1 MIKWG
6 VLLTR
11 AQPFHNG
18 HLETVKKILEENDR
32 ALIVVGSS
40 NKDHMVR
47 NPFSIRMRVSIVQA
61 TLLEGLPE
69 DYSRCKIMT
78 LADWSMESATEY
90 AEEWGKFFYYNVVNS
105 IYTKTFKLYY
115 NDDISIVKRWFND
128 ELASRVEIHQL
139 PRINDI
145 SSTKIRDILKKYEIS
160 GDNYYYLTQAF
171 NDKILNIFYQEL
183 HSFMTSET
191 LTVDTMMK

>member
-32 ALIVVGSS
+32 ALIVIGSS
-40 NKDHMVR
+40 NKSYMVR
-47 NPFSIRMRVSIVQA
+47 NPFPIQMRESIVKA
-61 TLLEGLPE
+61 TLLEGLQE
-69 DYSRCKIMT
+69 DYSRCKIVA
-78 LADWSMESATEY
+78 LADWSMESATQY

-105 IYTKTFKLYY
+105 ICTKTFKLYY
-115 NDDISIVKRWFND
+115 NDDINIAKRWFNG
-128 ELASRVEIHQL
+128 ELANRVEIVQS

-145 SSTKIRDILKKYEIS
+145 SSTKIRDILKKFDTSTE
-160 GDNYYYLTQAF
+160 DMNYLKQAF
-171 NDKILNIFYQEL
+171 NASILKEFYPKL
-183 HSFMTSET
+183 HRFMISET

>member
-47 NPFSIRMRVSIVQA
+47 NPFSIRMRVSIVQS
-61 TLLEGLPE
+61 TLLEELPE

-105 IYTKTFKLYY
+105 ICTKTFRLYY

-128 ELASRVEIHQL
+128 GLASRVEIVQS

-145 SSTKIRDILKKYEIS
+145 SSTKIRDILKKFEIS
-160 GDNYYYLTQAF
+160 TEDMNYLKQAF
-171 NDKILNIFYQEL
+171 NASILKEFYPKL
-183 HSFMTSET
+183 HNFMISET
-191 LTVDTMMK
+191 LTVDAMMK